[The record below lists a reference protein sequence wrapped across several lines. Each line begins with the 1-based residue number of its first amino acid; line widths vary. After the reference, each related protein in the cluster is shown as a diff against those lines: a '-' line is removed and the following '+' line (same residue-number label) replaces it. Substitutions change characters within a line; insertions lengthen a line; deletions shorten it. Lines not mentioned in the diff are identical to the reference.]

1 MARNIL
7 DNVQFSQTYKD
18 QIRKEEDAIYKFF
31 VKHKDSYC
39 SPEILGTA
47 SKVIRK
53 KMEMSSL
60 KHDRCNAILK
70 AAEER
75 REKEEA
81 EYEKKAKERERDEL
95 ELGSS
100 SMVDLMRPVS
110 PDVKATL
117 YEGISAEDGGR
128 TQLSLGKSFTSY
140 QVTASLKDS
149 LYWFI
154 ICGSC
159 ANDLD
164 EKW

>member
-7 DNVQFSQTYKD
+7 DNVQLSQTYKD

-81 EYEKKAKERERDEL
+81 EYEEKAKERARSEL

-100 SMVDLMRPVS
+100 PMVDLMRPVS

-128 TQLSLGKSFTSY
+128 LVALTITKINITTSSGHSLSL
-140 QVTASLKDS
+140 
-149 LYWFI
+149 
-154 ICGSC
+154 
-159 ANDLD
+159 
-164 EKW
+164 